1 MNAHVRVTCRI
12 STPSSVLG
20 NGGNGC
26 ARRTTRRAASS
37 SNGVPLLRRI
47 HLDRWRDAVFSEL
60 DYSFRQARLIL
71 KRKPGECRAIM
82 VRTDRWKYVWWQDF
96 RPMLFDLANDPKERR
111 DLGADE
117 NHAHIRRE
125 MEQRLGDWLRLRKT
139 RVTVDDAYVA
149 QRTATHKKAGVF
161 FGQW

>member
-1 MNAHVRVTCRI
+1 
-12 STPSSVLG
+12 
-20 NGGNGC
+20 
-26 ARRTTRRAASS
+26 
-37 SNGVPLLRRI
+37 
-47 HLDRWRDAVFSEL
+47 
-60 DYSFRQARLIL
+60 
-71 KRKPGECRAIM
+71 M

-111 DLGADE
+111 DLGAND
-117 NHAHIRRE
+117 NYAHIRRE
-125 MEQRLGDWLRLRKT
+125 MEQRLGDWLRVRKT